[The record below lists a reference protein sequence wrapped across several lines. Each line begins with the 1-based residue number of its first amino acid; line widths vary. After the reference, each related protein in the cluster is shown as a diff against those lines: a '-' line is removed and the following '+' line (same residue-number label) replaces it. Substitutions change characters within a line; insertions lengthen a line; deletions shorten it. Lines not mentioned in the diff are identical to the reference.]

1 MKARAK
7 DSRLKSISLF
17 LAKTLFYF
25 CIFLLLIYLYHYKNV
40 QGGTF
45 IYNEF

>member
-1 MKARAK
+1 MKQWWQQPQVRYW
-7 DSRLKSISLF
+7 RTFMLR
-17 LAKTLFYF
+17 TLIYST
-25 CIFLLLIYLYHYKNV
+25 ILLLLIYLYHYKNI